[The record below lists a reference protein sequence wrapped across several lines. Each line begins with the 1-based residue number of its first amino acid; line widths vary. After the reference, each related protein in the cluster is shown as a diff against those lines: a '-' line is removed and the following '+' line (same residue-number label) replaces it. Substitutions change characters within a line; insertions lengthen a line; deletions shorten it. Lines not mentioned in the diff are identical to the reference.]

1 MNLSAYSKKMN
12 LGDKNEIDK
21 CVYIGYFL
29 MVKKGAVEFTLED
42 LLSCFDALHFSKP
55 NVSRLKGKLKS
66 SKAIINGNGNAVYKL
81 HSKTI
86 KTLDGEIPDLKE
98 KSEEI
103 ISDDDILPESL
114 FSGTRGYL
122 ISLAKQI
129 NASYENNVFDGCAVL
144 MRRLIEILLIHS
156 YEELGI
162 DSEIKDS
169 DGNYKMLNHI
179 VSNAKTNKTLALS
192 RNTKESIESYRSL
205 GNFSAHKIFY
215 NAKRKDIDLVKM
227 EFRASVEELMYKS
240 GIKN

>member
-1 MNLSAYSKKMN
+1 MNLSTYSKKMS
-12 LGDKNEIDK
+12 LDDKNEVDK
-21 CVYIGYFL
+21 CVYIGYYL
-29 MVKKGAVEFTLED
+29 MVKKEAVEFSLEE
-42 LLSCFDALHFSKP
+42 LLSCFDSLHFSKP
-55 NVSRLKGKLKS
+55 NVSRLKGKLKA
-66 SKAIINGNGNAVYKL
+66 SKAIISGKTKAAYKL

-86 KTLDGEIPDLKE
+86 KSLDEEMPDLRE

-103 ISDDDILPESL
+103 ISDDDILPEIL

-122 ISLAKQI
+122 ISLSKQI
-129 NASYENNVFDGCAVL
+129 NASYENNIFDGCAVL

-156 YEELGI
+156 YENLGI

-179 VSNAKTNKTLALS
+179 VNNAKANKTLALS

-205 GNFSAHKIFY
+205 GNFSAHKVFY
-215 NAKRKDIDLVKM
+215 NAKRKDIDLVKK